1 MRLDY
6 VEILG
11 VREFQ
16 DHKVLQVKEDL
27 MDNLEPLVQQDNLD
41 HEAVMEFLV
50 PQVKWGQLVLF
61 ASFKEIP
68 YQVEVDTS

>member
-27 MDNLEPLVQQDNLD
+27 MDNLV
-41 HEAVMEFLV
+41 
-50 PQVKWGQLVLF
+50 
-61 ASFKEIP
+61 
-68 YQVEVDTS
+68 